1 MLRGGKEMENENRL
15 KNGLK
20 QMVMQELD
28 ALGFKDLIGEIVRES
43 VADVIRSTLTGFDGE
58 NNSTGQINLE
68 VPALDEPQVTG
79 VGGLALYL
87 YGVGEGRENTRFGPV
102 GIEEAEV
109 YTVAYDGLLAIV
121 QDCQPEPFESQDDE
135 QVKQWLFIQQKVLD
149 MAMDKFNTVLPMG
162 FNTII
167 HAEGEHS
174 TQTVKHWL
182 AEESARLRQ
191 TFERV
196 RGKDEYGIQVL
207 VDDET
212 LKRSGL
218 DENPAIQK
226 LEQEMEAKPA
236 GARYMFQQRLEKAIE
251 EALEEKCGQCFREVY
266 EAVLAVSDDIKVE
279 KTKKTEDGTHMVSNL
294 SCLVAKEKAE
304 ELGRVL
310 AVIDAREGFRLHFT
324 GPWPPYNFME
334 TISIASG
341 GNIKT

>member
-1 MLRGGKEMENENRL
+1 MESENRL

-20 QMVMQELD
+20 GMVMQELE
-28 ALGFKDLIGEIVRES
+28 ALGFEDLVGEVVREA
-43 VADVIRSTLTGFDGE
+43 VADIIRSTLIGFDGE
-58 NNSTGQINLE
+58 NKSTGQIYVE
-68 VPALDEPQVTG
+68 APALDDSLDTDAGSP
-79 VGGLALYL
+79 ARYL
-87 YGVGEGRENTRFGPV
+87 YGVSEGRENTRFGPV
-102 GIEEAEV
+102 GIEDAEV

-121 QDCQPEPFESQDDE
+121 QDCQPEPFESQDNKL
-135 QVKQWLFIQQKVLD
+135 VKQWLFIQQNVLD
-149 MAMDKFNTVLPMG
+149 MAMDKFGTVLPMG

-167 HAEGEHS
+167 HAEGEHPI
-174 TQTVKHWL
+174 QTVRHWL

-207 VDDET
+207 VEDET
-212 LKRSGL
+212 LKRSVL
-218 DENPAIQK
+218 DEDPAIQQLK
-226 LEQEMEAKPA
+226 QEMEAKPA
-236 GARYMFQQRLEKAIE
+236 GARYMFQQRLEKATE
-251 EALEEKCGQCFREVY
+251 EALEEKCEQYFREVY

-279 KTKKTEDGTHMVSNL
+279 KTKKTEEGLHMVSNL

-334 TISIASG
+334 IISIASG
-341 GNIKT
+341 ESIPA